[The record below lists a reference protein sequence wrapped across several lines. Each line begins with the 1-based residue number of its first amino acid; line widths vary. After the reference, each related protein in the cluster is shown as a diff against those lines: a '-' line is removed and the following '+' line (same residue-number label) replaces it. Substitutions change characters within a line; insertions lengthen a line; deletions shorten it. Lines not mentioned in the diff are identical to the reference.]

1 MTASPGYAPRWD
13 AIVGAPGFALGI
25 VTTDAAVLSIEFLP
39 ERIAETARNPNPI
52 AAEAVRQLTAYLLD
66 PHFRFDLPLA
76 SAGSAHQQ
84 AVWQVLNGIAP
95 GHTLTYGDVA
105 RRVGSSARAVG
116 AACGA
121 NPLPV
126 IVPCHRVTAAGGAL
140 GGFAHSTEGFLPGI
154 KRWLLNHEA
163 ACAAAFTLTPP
174 GSVLS

>member
-1 MTASPGYAPRWD
+1 MATGPGNPPRWD
-13 AIVGAPGFALGI
+13 AVIGVPGFALGI
-25 VTTDAAVLSIEFLP
+25 LTADAAVSLIEFLP
-39 ERIAETARNPNPI
+39 ERAPEAARNPLATE
-52 AAEAVRQLTAYLLD
+52 AAKQLTAYLRD
-66 PHFRFDLPLA
+66 PRFRFDLPLA
-76 SAGSAHQQ
+76 SAGSAHQR
-84 AVWQVLNGIAP
+84 AVWRLLYDIAP
-95 GHTLTYGDVA
+95 GHTLTYGEIA
-105 RRVGSSARAVG
+105 RRIGSSARAVG

-163 ACAAAFTLTPP
+163 ACTAFTLTPP